1 MAKVMIYWD
10 VKIQAYQLKM
20 KTDFDRIEKVVNF
33 LKATIPHSDRSWD
46 PNTKTWTF
54 IEKYLD
60 GVEKLCKVIYGN
72 SEVAVLTKASVEGQ
86 TKNQAVASQ
95 TISGTDATLLEFMKL
110 LPYEAAQKAYKAAC
124 FVLHPDRG
132 GNMEAMSK
140 LNASWQKIE
149 REVYHQ

>member
-20 KTDFDRIEKVVNF
+20 KTDFDRIEKVVSF
-33 LKATIPHSDRSWD
+33 LKTAIPHTDRSWD

>member
-20 KTDFDRIEKVVNF
+20 KTDFDRIEKVVTF
-33 LKATIPHSDRSWD
+33 LKQAIPHSDRSWD

-60 GVEKLCKVIYGN
+60 GVDKFCKLVYGAQ
-72 SEVAVLTKASVEGQ
+72 EVAVLNRQAVEGQ
-86 TKNQAVASQ
+86 SKQSVNPQVMITG
-95 TISGTDATLLEFMKL
+95 IDATLLEFMKL

-132 GNMEAMSK
+132 GNMELMSK
-140 LNASWQKIE
+140 LNASWQRIE
-149 REVYHQ
+149 KEVYHQ